1 MKRLLALLLACLLL
15 VMNACGTPTE
25 DAANTEPSELTAEE
39 LPESCRCWFDI
50 AASSGTAEPDS
61 QLPFAEKG
69 HDCTSEIY
77 GIHMPDGSYTDLILR
92 EFQTEGVTVAEFSN
106 GGAKVETN
114 AGRLAWNGERY
125 NAFTISARDCAIP
138 NLMPVDGGLLRLD
151 ISGNCTIDGGGE
163 PCFNGFDCVLI
174 TGDGTLTFTTMG
186 IRCGGDR
193 FDLPALMVAGDVTV
207 VCPDM
212 ELLSNG
218 NAPAYSQ
225 LGGTVYTD
233 WMQVNGEVL
242 VADGL
247 LLARQ
252 LLEAKACTFR
262 GGVALID
269 EYNVDGAAAIVMSGG
284 QAYFNGELPKGTTVE
299 GGAGTLA
306 AAELAAVTSRI
317 YGAALLDNEKDGSA
331 YYQTAFSGEWAPV
344 DGESVTWDSLCAEQV
359 EPLCWFGGTMK
370 LNDAALEELLPWGA
384 LHLDL
389 TGNNT
394 ISGELGGTSL
404 LFTGDGSLSANKLSV
419 WGWGAVARP
428 VLVVRDDAEIIIT
441 GNEEL
446 AIGSNAEQEGL
457 LLVEDG
463 TLTCPALW
471 LQNAALVVK
480 SGTVHVTGDCSIEKG
495 SITVEGGTLLLDNG
509 LWMGEGDI
517 TLNGGQIA
525 TPGGEES
532 LCLDNGT
539 IHQGGGTVREP

>member
-39 LPESCRCWFDI
+39 LPESCRRWFDI

-77 GIHMPDGSYTDLILR
+77 GVHMPDGSYTDLILR

-233 WMQVNGEVL
+233 WMQMNGEVL

-269 EYNVDGAAAIVMSGG
+269 EYNVDSAAAIVMSGG

-331 YYQTAFSGEWAPV
+331 YYQRAFSGEWAPV

-359 EPLCWFGGTMK
+359 EPLCWFSGTMR

-428 VLVVRDDAEIIIT
+428 VLVVRDGAEIIIT

-480 SGTVHVTGDCSIEKG
+480 SGTVHVTGDCNIEKG

>member
-1 MKRLLALLLACLLL
+1 MKKALALLTACLLL
-15 VMNACGTPTE
+15 ILTACGTTDTAYAPNE
-25 DAANTEPSELTAEE
+25 SIGLTAED
-39 LPESCRCWFDI
+39 LPESCRQWFDI
-50 AASSGTAEPDS
+50 AANSGPAEAVS

-77 GIHMPDGSYTDLILR
+77 GVHMPDGSYTDLILR

-138 NLMPVDGGLLRLD
+138 NLMPVTGGLLRLD
-151 ISGNCTIDGGGE
+151 ISGDCTIDGGGE

-233 WMQVNGEVL
+233 WMQMNGEVL

-269 EYNVDGAAAIVMSGG
+269 EYNVDSAAAIVMSGG

-359 EPLCWFGGTMK
+359 EPLCWFSGTMR

-428 VLVVRDDAEIIIT
+428 VLVVRDGAEIIIT

-480 SGTVHVTGDCSIEKG
+480 SGTVHVTGDCNIEKG

>member
-1 MKRLLALLLACLLL
+1 MKRLLACLLL
-15 VMNACGTPTE
+15 VLNACGTPTE

-39 LPESCRCWFDI
+39 LPESCRRWFDI

-69 HDCTSEIY
+69 HD
-77 GIHMPDGSYTDLILR
+77 
-92 EFQTEGVTVAEFSN
+92 
-106 GGAKVETN
+106 
-114 AGRLAWNGERY
+114 
-125 NAFTISARDCAIP
+125 
-138 NLMPVDGGLLRLD
+138 
-151 ISGNCTIDGGGE
+151 CTIDGGGE

-269 EYNVDGAAAIVMSGG
+269 EYNVDSAAAIVMSGG

-480 SGTVHVTGDCSIEKG
+480 SGTVHVTGDCNIEKG

>member
-1 MKRLLALLLACLLL
+1 MKKALALLTACLLL
-15 VMNACGTPTE
+15 ILTACGTTDTAYAPK
-25 DAANTEPSELTAEE
+25 EPIGLTAED
-39 LPESCRCWFDI
+39 LPESCRQWFDI
-50 AASSGTAEPDS
+50 AANSGPAEAVS
-61 QLPFAEKG
+61 QLPFAEEG
-69 HDCTSEIY
+69 QNCTSEIY
-77 GIHMPDGSYTDLILR
+77 GVHMPDGSYVDLILR
-92 EFQTEGVTVAEFSN
+92 EFQTEGVTVAGFSN
-106 GGAKVETN
+106 GGAKVETS

-151 ISGNCTIDGGGE
+151 ISGDCTIDGGGE
-163 PCFNGFDCVLI
+163 PCFNAFDCVLI

-269 EYNVDGAAAIVMSGG
+269 EYNVDSAAAIVMSGG

-359 EPLCWFGGTMK
+359 EPLCWFGGTMR

-428 VLVVRDDAEIIIT
+428 VLVVRDGAEIIIT

-532 LCLDNGT
+532 LCLDNGK